1 MTLLQPVF
9 SEPALAPDA
18 LVRDHAQRLGHK
30 LRQIRAAAFPPA
42 SLKDF
47 RRLTPTETVRFLG
60 VTDSY
65 LRQLAPTLKGL
76 SEYGQNPARRTYSL
90 DDLYLLREHL
100 EAGSRTKG
108 KYLPRRAGVERL
120 QLIAVAN
127 FKGGSAKTT
136 TAANLAQY
144 LALMGY
150 RVLAIDLYPQ
160 ASLTALMGATPE
172 TDVAASQTLYSA
184 IRWDDQVV
192 PTRSVIRKT
201 CIPGL
206 HLIPAGLQLM
216 EFEHETPRI
225 LASRAQRGQTFVSR
239 IAQAISAVDAD
250 YDIVVMDCPPQLGFL
265 TLSALA
271 AATSVLITIHTQML
285 DVLSMEQFLVMLS
298 DLLAVVAKAAPG
310 GHIAYDWFRYLIT
323 RHEPTDGPQSQ
334 MARLL
339 RQLFPDHVLQN
350 PTLKSTAISDAGLTS
365 QTIYEVQR
373 NQFTRATYDRALES
387 VTAVNAEILSLMRLS
402 WGRAG

>member
-1 MTLLQPVF
+1 
-9 SEPALAPDA
+9 
-18 LVRDHAQRLGHK
+18 
-30 LRQIRAAAFPPA
+30 
-42 SLKDF
+42 
-47 RRLTPTETVRFLG
+47 
-60 VTDSY
+60 
-65 LRQLAPTLKGL
+65 
-76 SEYGQNPARRTYSL
+76 
-90 DDLYLLREHL
+90 
-100 EAGSRTKG
+100 
-108 KYLPRRAGVERL
+108 
-120 QLIAVAN
+120 
-127 FKGGSAKTT
+127 
-136 TAANLAQY
+136 
-144 LALMGY
+144 
-150 RVLAIDLYPQ
+150 
-160 ASLTALMGATPE
+160 
-172 TDVAASQTLYSA
+172 
-184 IRWDDQVV
+184 
-192 PTRSVIRKT
+192 
-201 CIPGL
+201 
-206 HLIPAGLQLM
+206 M